1 MLGVTFG
8 LPSEWPSQDLIGY
21 TDEFSAALALEGY
34 RCGAFAMPI
43 NAGDSEMGWWSP
55 MQRGL
60 LPVDGLHVTRSMRR
74 AAKRYTTTV
83 DAAFDDVVAA
93 CADPDRPHG
102 WIDTRIRTAYAR
114 LHATGWAH
122 SVETWD
128 RDGRLVG
135 GLYGVHVGGLFAG
148 ESMFHD
154 PELGRDA
161 SKVALMRLVEELT
174 AAGVILV
181 DVQWL
186 TDHLGSLGAYEVPRR
201 VYLSRLNVALGLPQS
216 PWPGALTVPGRR
228 VGPPNSHPPPR
239 PEEA

>member
-34 RCGAFAMPI
+34 RCGVFPMPI
-43 NAGDSEMGWWSP
+43 NSGDPEMGWWSP
-55 MQRGL
+55 MRRGI

-74 AAKRYTTTV
+74 AQKRYTTTV

-114 LHATGWAH
+114 LHGTGWAH

-128 RDGRLVG
+128 SDGSLVG

-154 PELGRDA
+154 PRRGRDA

-174 AAGVILV
+174 AAGVILI

-201 VYLSRLNVALGLPQS
+201 EYLSRLTVALSLPQLPWTGTAVTPDGPDGAPRRPRS
-216 PWPGALTVPGRR
+216 PR
-228 VGPPNSHPPPR
+228 S
-239 PEEA
+239 EEA